1 MGDWAWQIYTI
12 EIMYKIDD
20 QWQPSGYSTGN
31 STQASVVPRSSAR
44 PQYKTKSLKFEKKK
58 KNQ

>member
-1 MGDWAWQIYTI
+1 MTNDNLV
-12 EIMYKIDD
+12 D
-20 QWQPSGYSTGN
+20 STGN